1 MNRIWTLPV
10 ALVAIATL
18 ASAPLQAS
26 IIDVTVTGRV
36 SSNGIVDAP
45 LSGVSGGD
53 GVALSFTV
61 DSNNFVD
68 GIPGDTRGY
77 VIDEASFSL
86 AFDTP
91 VVQGLLNPFHPGQ
104 TPYFTMVDG
113 FSVSDGF
120 FVSTSPVSPGGVALA
135 QTPQNF
141 GLDLGYTGTTLGS
154 LDILDAIGVYDFTG
168 LTSFHLQLWTVFP
181 DNVHME
187 IDFEQMTIAIPEPAT
202 LSLLALGGLGLLRRR
217 RSSGKDQKR

>member
-1 MNRIWTLPV
+1 MNRIWTLSV

-18 ASAPLQAS
+18 ASAPLQAA

-36 SSNGIVDAP
+36 SSNGIGDAP

-53 GVALSFTV
+53 GVALSFAV
-61 DSNNFVD
+61 DSTNFVD
-68 GIPGDTRGY
+68 DISGDMRSY
-77 VIDEASFSL
+77 VINQPSFSL

-113 FSVSDGF
+113 FPVSDGF
-120 FVSTSPVSPGGVALA
+120 FVSTSPASPGGVALA

-168 LTSFHLQLWTVFP
+168 LTSFHFQLWTVFP

-202 LSLLALGGLGLLRRR
+202 LSLLAAGGLAVLRCR
-217 RSSGKDQKR
+217 RSGGKDQKR

>member
-1 MNRIWTLPV
+1 MNRIWTLSV

-18 ASAPLQAS
+18 ASAPLQAA

-36 SSNGIVDAP
+36 SSNGIGDAP
-45 LSGVSGGD
+45 LSGVNVGD
-53 GVALSFTV
+53 DVELSFTV

-68 GIPGDTRGY
+68 GISGDTRGY

-113 FSVSDGF
+113 FPVSDGF
-120 FVSTSPVSPGGVALA
+120 LVSTSPVSTGGVPLA
-135 QTPQNF
+135 QPPYHL
-141 GLDLGYTGTTLGS
+141 GLDLGYTGDTLGS
-154 LDILDAIGVYDFTG
+154 LDILDAVGVYDFTG
-168 LTSFHLQLWTVFP
+168 LTSFHFELWTVFP